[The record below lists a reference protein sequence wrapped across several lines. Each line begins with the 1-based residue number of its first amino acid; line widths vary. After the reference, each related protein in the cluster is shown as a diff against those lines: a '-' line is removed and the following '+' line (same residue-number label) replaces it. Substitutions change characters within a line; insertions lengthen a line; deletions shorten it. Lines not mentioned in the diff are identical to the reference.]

1 MVELREPTV
10 VVAETPGRRAAPRTR
25 SVGVPCLSPMPH
37 RGKDS
42 QPLATDEG
50 RSARV
55 REVSADVALRL
66 ACVCAE
72 LSPDDFAALVRRIAE
87 VTVKYEALAELRS
100 ARVGAPPESR
110 GG

>member
-1 MVELREPTV
+1 
-10 VVAETPGRRAAPRTR
+10 
-25 SVGVPCLSPMPH
+25 MPH
-37 RGKDS
+37 RAKDS

-66 ACVCAE
+66 AGVCAE

-100 ARVGAPPESR
+100 ARVRAPPESR
-110 GG
+110 GV